1 MKKMLYI
8 WHIEELIK
16 NILQEHQL
24 SINYEFNNN
33 LSAPMSFNVSTNTI
47 SFNYLE
53 VNGYIGKIKINE
65 SEKNIV
71 QIMIYHEIGYFLTF
85 RKHKHDLRT
94 LMYGEDEEIEELKT
108 EIERN
113 AWDYGRRLV
122 PESLIDS
129 YDLVRE
135 KDSMLI
141 KGL

>member
-1 MKKMLYI
+1 MLYI